1 MNATLLQLLL
11 IVGQQVGGG
20 LFMIWFF
27 RWRLDKEK
35 QAQQEART
43 DEKVEA
49 YPSDLMERFQELER
63 IVGSFRERI
72 ARLETKT
79 NGVAWKPGGIAGRE
93 S

>member
-1 MNATLLQLLL
+1 MNATLVQLLL
-11 IVGQQVGGG
+11 ILGQQVGGG

-35 QAQQEART
+35 KAKQEQRAE
-43 DEKVEA
+43 EKVEA
-49 YPSDLMERFQELER
+49 YPSDLMERFSQMEEM
-63 IVGSFRERI
+63 VGNFRERI
-72 ARLETKT
+72 ARIEAKQ